1 MNKYLIAGTLLLSG
15 MIFLSCKKNMG
26 KGVYEGQDIS
36 ETASIIRDKE
46 SKEAALSINYDGD
59 WELYSGVSD
68 STIDYSTSLSGT
80 GKGIFPINVSD
91 STRSYFQLI
100 TNDGKAILAER
111 HLPMAGGFNFRD
123 LGGIKTND
131 NKFVKWGM
139 FFRTDELGNLTK
151 EDLDY
156 LSSIPITTV
165 IDFRSKSE
173 VSSLPDKLPQSVKN
187 YVELNIAPGNLHL
200 ANLEDLTGIDN
211 FSEFMID
218 MNKSFVTDSSIIAQY
233 KEFFSI
239 LQKEENMPV
248 IFHCTA
254 GKDRTGMG
262 AALILFALGVDESTI
277 MKDYLSSNVYLK
289 DKYQNIMEK
298 YPELKPM
305 LIVQPQYIQASI
317 DLMKEKYG
325 SVDNYLT
332 SVLGVD
338 LIKFRQKYL
347 Y

>member
-1 MNKYLIAGTLLLSG
+1 MNKYLIVGTLLLSG
-15 MIFLSCKKNMG
+15 MILSCKKTIE

-36 ETASIIRDKE
+36 EIASIIRDKE

-59 WELYSGVSD
+59 WKLYSGLSD

-100 TNDGKAILAER
+100 TNDGKAILAEK

-123 LGGIKTND
+123 LGGIKTKD
-131 NKFVKWGM
+131 NKFVKWGV

-151 EDLDY
+151 EDLAY

-165 IDFRSKSE
+165 VDFRSKEE
-173 VSSLPDKLPQSVKN
+173 VASLPDKLPKSVKK
-187 YVELNIAPGNLHL
+187 YAELNIAPGNLHL

-211 FSEFMID
+211 FSNLMID
-218 MNKSFVTDSSIIAQY
+218 MNKSFVTDSAIIAQY
-233 KEFFSI
+233 KEFFAI

-289 DKYQNIMEK
+289 EKYKDVMEK
-298 YPELKPM
+298 HPQLKPM
-305 LIVQPQYIQASI
+305 LIVEPQYIQTSI

-332 SVLGVD
+332 SILGVD

>member
-1 MNKYLIAGTLLLSG
+1 MNKYLIVGTLLLSG
-15 MIFLSCKKNMG
+15 MILSCKKTIE

-59 WELYSGVSD
+59 WTLYSGLSD
-68 STIDYSTSLSGT
+68 NTIDYSKSISGT
-80 GKGIFPINVSD
+80 GKGIFPINIDD
-91 STRSYFQLI
+91 SVRSYFQLI

-139 FFRTDELGNLTK
+139 FFRTDELGKLTK
-151 EDLDY
+151 EDLAY

-165 IDFRSKSE
+165 IDFRSKQE
-173 VSSLPDKLPQSVKN
+173 VASLPDKLPQSVKN
-187 YVELNIAPGNLHL
+187 YIELNIAPGNLHL
-200 ANLEDLTGIDN
+200 TNLEDLTSIGN
-211 FSEFMID
+211 FSDFMID
-218 MNKSFVTDSSIIAQY
+218 MNKAFVTDSAIIAQY

-239 LQKEENMPV
+239 LQKYENMPV

-262 AALILFALGVDESTI
+262 AALILFALGVDESII

-289 DKYQNIMEK
+289 DKYKDIIEK
-298 YPELKPM
+298 HPELKPM
-305 LIVQPQYIQASI
+305 LIVEPQYIQASI

-338 LIKFRQKYL
+338 LIKFKQRYL